1 MKKVVRNWLFDIRMK
16 LPFILA
22 ALFLGSCT
30 GLRYST
36 EERPL
41 YTGFTIQWTDVPEYD
56 GSGAKRELEELV
68 TPSANGSMLGMRP
81 MVALHNTVKEPER
94 KKGWRHWLKYKV
106 GAEPVYLEQVP
117 VADINGAM
125 VNRLNNRG
133 HFEAKSTAEVIQ
145 KGRRASVEFTV
156 SPGAAHTI
164 ADIRMGEGASDAL
177 DSALVRQRSLCAIGI
192 GDPYDLSRLTEER
205 ARVSDR
211 LRDQGWFKLRADD
224 LIWTADTTLGDRSV
238 VLDLRVKPYTA
249 ATKRQ
254 VYRVASVTV
263 HSDEDDVLPPTDTL
277 IVDSI
282 RYVSYLDTYRPE
294 PILKGV
300 LVRPGE
306 TYSLAR
312 ADAMQRYLGSY
323 GVFQNVLVAFGED
336 TTREGLLNARVA
348 LMPMKRFSFFGEANM
363 VSKSNNFAGPGLRG
377 GYVDRNLLGGAEQF
391 TLDVNGRFEWQV
403 SGRDQG
409 TNAYEVGIKSALAIP
424 RMLLLPDPKGLRSS
438 TPVTNLAIGFGIYR
452 RINLYGMRT
461 AVAGLGYTWRR
472 DNRVW
477 HDLQLLE
484 ISYNNLSYTTP
495 EFDAFL
501 AENPTIQRSFE
512 DQFIVGLG
520 YTYTRST
527 KARPTQRNWFVYS
540 LGADE
545 SGNLISVIQTAVG
558 GPVPDEGRTL
568 LGERYSQYF
577 RVRPELRWYQSLGT
591 SGAQLVTRLL
601 THAGFSY
608 GNSDVIPYVKQFY
621 AGGTN
626 SLRGFRARSVGP
638 GSYVSVQE
646 GNFLVDQV
654 GDLKLEFNAE
664 YRFPI
669 AGFVKGAFFTDAG
682 NIWLLNDDP
691 SRPGG
696 VFAWDTF
703 LSQIAMDLGFGVRID
718 PQVIVIRLDLAAPIR
733 RPEQPQGDRW
743 VLGGPNG
750 DWLNNLILNIAI
762 GYPF

>member
-1 MKKVVRNWLFDIRMK
+1 MK

-30 GLRYST
+30 GLRDST

-41 YTGFTIQWTDVPEYD
+41 YTGFEIQWTDVPEYD
-56 GSGAKRELEELV
+56 GGGAKRELEELV
-68 TPSANGSMLGMRP
+68 TPSANGSILGRRP
-81 MVALHNTVKEPER
+81 RVALHNMIKEPDK

-106 GAEPVYLEQVP
+106 GAEPVYLDRIP
-117 VADINGAM
+117 GSDINKAL

-133 HFEAKSTAEVIQ
+133 HFEARSTFEVVR
-145 KGRRASVEFTV
+145 KGRRASLVFTV
-156 SPGAAHTI
+156 SPGPPHTI
-164 ADIRMGEGASDAL
+164 ADIHMGAEATDAL
-177 DSALVRQRSLCAIGI
+177 DSALIRQRALCTILIGE
-192 GDPYDLSRLTEER
+192 PYDLSRLTEER

-211 LRDQGWFKLRADD
+211 LRDQGWYKLRADD

-238 VLDLRVKPYTA
+238 VLDLRVMQRTA
-249 ATKRQ
+249 KAKRR

-277 IVDSI
+277 LVDSV
-282 RYVSYLDTYRPE
+282 RYIDYLDTYRPG
-294 PILKGV
+294 PILRGV

-312 ADAMQRYLGSY
+312 TNAMQRYLSSY

-336 TTREGLLNARVA
+336 TVQAGQLHARVA
-348 LMPMKRFSFFGEANM
+348 MTPLKRFSFFGEANM
-363 VSKSNNFAGPGLRG
+363 VSKSNNFSGPGVRG

-403 SGRDQG
+403 SGSDQG
-409 TNAYEVGIKSALAIP
+409 TYAYEVGLKAALAIP
-424 RMLLLPDPKGLRSS
+424 RMLLLPEPKGLRSS
-438 TPVTNLAIGFGIYR
+438 TPVTNIAMGFGIYR

-461 AVAGLGYTWRR
+461 AATGLGYSWRR

-484 ISYNNLSYTTP
+484 ISYNNLYYTSP
-495 EFDAFL
+495 EFDDFL
-501 AENPTIQRSFE
+501 QENPTIQRSFE

-545 SGNLISVIQTAVG
+545 SGNLLSTIQNAFY

-577 RVRPELRWYQSLGT
+577 RVRPEIRWYRTLGT
-591 SGAQLVTRLL
+591 GGRQLVTRLL

-608 GNSDVIPYVKQFY
+608 GNTDVLPYVKQFY

-638 GSYVSVQE
+638 GSYRSIQQ

-669 AGFVKGAFFTDAG
+669 SGFVKGACFSDAG
-682 NIWLLNDDP
+682 NIWLLKDDP

-703 LSQIAMDLGFGVRID
+703 MSQIAMDIGLGIRID
-718 PQVIVIRLDLAAPIR
+718 PEVIVIRFDLASPIR
-733 RPEQPQGDRW
+733 RPDRPEGMRW
-743 VLGGPNG
+743 VFQDPDVNWTK
-750 DWLNNLILNIAI
+750 DLILNIAI